1 MDITAIIQAR
11 MGSSRLPGKILKEV
25 CGKPLLYH
33 QVERVKNCKLL
44 SQIIIATSDQAQDD
58 PVAELGQ
65 LIDCPVFRGSENDV
79 LDRFYQAALQY
90 DAKIIMR
97 LTGDCPLLDPH
108 VCDQLIRL
116 FLKSGVNLAHT
127 GQSFA
132 EGLDCEIL
140 DFPTLKKAWENAALP
155 MEREHCTLYVYNHN
169 DALIFVC

>member
-1 MDITAIIQAR
+1 

-116 FLKSGVNLAHT
+116 FLKSGVTREPWKLN
-127 GQSFA
+127 
-132 EGLDCEIL
+132 
-140 DFPTLKKAWENAALP
+140 
-155 MEREHCTLYVYNHN
+155 ERMK
-169 DALIFVC
+169 F